1 MNRRNFILSSAAVA
15 LMEGPSSAL
24 GKAAQSV
31 AATTDQALRDRLMQD
46 PLRPQC
52 HLLPQAGFVGDPC
65 APQLFRGQYHM
76 FYHGSFGGGGWHH
89 AMSPDMVHWKHLPIA
104 LSRTP
109 GSFDAYGT
117 FTGSVLPS
125 GEGASVVYTGVTKV
139 PTEQET
145 IRMRACARSS
155 VSPHLPMQ
163 T

>member
-1 MNRRNFILSSAAVA
+1 MNRRHFILSSAAVA
-15 LMEGPSSAL
+15 LMDGSSSAL

-46 PLRPQC
+46 PLRPQF

-104 LSRTP
+104 LSRTQGP
-109 GSFDAYGT
+109 
-117 FTGSVLPS
+117 LMR
-125 GEGASVVYTGVTKV
+125 
-139 PTEQET
+139 TE
-145 IRMRACARSS
+145 RSLEVS
-155 VSPHLPMQ
+155 CQRRRRQRCLYRRHQSPHR
-163 T
+163 TGDDSE